1 MQNGERTIG
10 NKIFFSSLPFA
21 SRKRKEKKKKR
32 NISRQCETA
41 RLNFLRLPTTLYV
54 IPCLYLCIPLFCA
67 VRTTIYATSIV
78 WGGTPE
84 LTCGVLMVS
93 FEGAHW
99 SYNGPIT
106 GIYTATFA
114 VAAGPLPGKSYSS
127 TDELKWTDCWLPPPP
142 PFQRRSFGVKPFSH
156 GLSTGLVDHYRIPG
170 YVAQRVTQPPLMHR
184 FVSYREPARSLV
196 RRGGAPVQFTVQR
209 SPGLLRGFFFF
220 HSFGEGVARSDVV
233 PRLRGSCLV
242 KSFPDVIPIRASR
255 ISYATISSDRFLSD
269 LSSLEIGRKKDI
281 SRPCRRSL

>member
-1 MQNGERTIG
+1 MRRNVNGETAVPLKYTYTYVSNDIVESGVQNGERTIG

-93 FEGAHW
+93 FEGAH
-99 SYNGPIT
+99 
-106 GIYTATFA
+106 
-114 VAAGPLPGKSYSS
+114 
-127 TDELKWTDCWLPPPP
+127 
-142 PFQRRSFGVKPFSH
+142 
-156 GLSTGLVDHYRIPG
+156 
-170 YVAQRVTQPPLMHR
+170 
-184 FVSYREPARSLV
+184 
-196 RRGGAPVQFTVQR
+196 
-209 SPGLLRGFFFF
+209 
-220 HSFGEGVARSDVV
+220 
-233 PRLRGSCLV
+233 
-242 KSFPDVIPIRASR
+242 
-255 ISYATISSDRFLSD
+255 
-269 LSSLEIGRKKDI
+269 
-281 SRPCRRSL
+281 